1 MKNVIENFAM
11 VIAVA
16 FFLVLGGLVLLILWA
31 KSLIGFKN
39 QIKELDL
46 KDDNTLYRGWA
57 YQPNLFDIETTHGM
71 EAKRKSLE
79 VKQSN

>member
-11 VIAVA
+11 VIAVI
-16 FFLVLGGLVLLILWA
+16 LLIILGGLMVLILWA

-39 QIKELDL
+39 QINESDL
-46 KDDNTLYRGWA
+46 KDDSTLYRGWA
-57 YQPNLFDIETTHGM
+57 YQPNLFDIETTHGT
-71 EAKRKSLE
+71 EAKRKSLK